1 MLSKHYSTLLVIH
14 NDLRWF
20 VLLAGVAVL
29 IGCFLG
35 ITGKRPFVPLGRV
48 LGLIYVSLLDT
59 QVLVGILLSI
69 ASPLVCALWA
79 NPAAGMKIHALRY
92 FAVEHTATM
101 LLALTLA
108 HIGAVKSR
116 RATDSAKAYSTAL
129 TWYAASFAVILLGI
143 PWWRALIRF

>member
-1 MLSKHYSTLLVIH
+1 MLSNHYSTLLVIH
-14 NDLRWF
+14 SDLRWF
-20 VLLAGVAVL
+20 VLLAGVAAL

-35 ITGKRPFVPLGRV
+35 ITGKRPFIPLGRV
-48 LGLIYVSLLDT
+48 LGVIYVSLLDT

-69 ASPLVCALWA
+69 ASPLVRALWA
-79 NPAAGMKIHALRY
+79 NPSIGMKTHDLRY
-92 FAVEHTATM
+92 FAVEHTVTM

-116 RATDSAKAYSTAL
+116 RATEPAKAYSTAL
-129 TWYAASFAVILLGI
+129 TWYAASLVVILIGI